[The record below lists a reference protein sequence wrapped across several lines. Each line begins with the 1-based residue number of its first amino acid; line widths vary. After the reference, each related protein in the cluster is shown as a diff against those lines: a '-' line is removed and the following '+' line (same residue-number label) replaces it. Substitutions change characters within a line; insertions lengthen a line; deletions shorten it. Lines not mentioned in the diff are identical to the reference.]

1 MFEIDAELWEELSA
15 AEQEHEIYLA
25 AQEYAAWMRSLS
37 LSQHWAERRRAE
49 LKVAKAFRTAL
60 RDVEIEPFREGL
72 KRSQTRLLKLRI
84 ERATGFVPG
93 QA

>member
-1 MFEIDAELWEELSA
+1 
-15 AEQEHEIYLA
+15 
-25 AQEYAAWMRSLS
+25 
-37 LSQHWAERRRAE
+37 

-60 RDVEIEPFREGL
+60 REVEIEPFREGL